1 MKSDEVKKC
10 LQHLKPRK
18 AVSKD
23 KIPPALINPG
33 AEPLSG
39 WLTIAMNNGFRYKI
53 FPRNASTA
61 FDEPLDKMTEA
72 NILSQSLDL

>member
-1 MKSDEVKKC
+1 MSNDRITSPVKSDEVKKC

-23 KIPPALINPG
+23 KIPPALINLG

-39 WLTIAMNNGFRYKI
+39 
-53 FPRNASTA
+53 
-61 FDEPLDKMTEA
+61 
-72 NILSQSLDL
+72 